1 VTHRPVRNG
10 EIDVSGNT
18 SRRTLLVGL
27 DAATWAV
34 AEPLVAAGELPNL
47 TSLVDEGTSGELRST
62 TPPMT
67 PLAWTTM
74 ASGANPG
81 KHGIY
86 DFVTQDRADYSI
98 RPTSYSRMAR
108 PTVWDVFDAEDVS
121 VGVVNYPMVSP
132 PHEVDEFF
140 ISGFPTPRD
149 SRLAYPDA
157 VQDYLDEVDYRV
169 HPAVEPGDGATV
181 YYEDVLDLS
190 ETQCEVSIELL
201 ERYDPDV
208 LVSVFMAI
216 DWIQHYLWDE
226 TIEGE
231 NAVER
236 CYRDMDA
243 ILGRLLDA
251 VGDDWNVAVVSDHGA
266 RPIAGEVHLNSL
278 LAEWGV
284 LTRDSTDPSLAERIR
299 DRLVTAVYSAGKR
312 LPEPAKRR
320 LRSLADESTL
330 NEMREAAGLHQLDMH
345 REVDWPETEAF
356 AYGNMGRVF
365 CNRSGL
371 YPEGAVTNENY
382 EAIRDD
388 LIERFE
394 SLSHPETGEPLVQT
408 VHRGETVYHGDRADE
423 GADLVVVP
431 HDWRYMLSGDF
442 GESWFDPDPDRDAD
456 HDPNGLFVL
465 AGDDVPSGTVDADIA
480 DVAPTL
486 LALHGL
492 PLIAGM
498 DGSVLDEALVG
509 EASAD
514 LPTVSVESL
523 QTGESVR
530 PEDAGNVEER
540 LEDLGYL

>member
-1 VTHRPVRNG
+1 MV
-10 EIDVSGNT
+10 GN
-18 SRRTLLVGL
+18 SEESTLVVGF
-27 DAATWAV
+27 DAATLDV
-34 AEPLVAAGELPNL
+34 LEPLVDAGSVPNIE
-47 TSLVDEGTSGELRST
+47 SLIADGVEGELRST

-74 ASGANPG
+74 AAGTNPG

-86 DFVTQDRADYSI
+86 DFVTQDRTDYSI

-132 PHEVDEFF
+132 PREVDEFF

-169 HPAVEPGDGATV
+169 HPAVEPDDGATA

-190 ETQCEVSIELL
+190 ETQCEVTIELL
-201 ERYDPDV
+201 NRYDPDV
-208 LVSVFMAI
+208 LVSVFMAV
-216 DWIQHYLWDE
+216 DWVQHYLWDE
-226 TIEGE
+226 TVDGE

-251 VGDDWNVAVVSDHGA
+251 VGDDWTVAVVSDHGA

-278 LAEWGV
+278 LADWGF
-284 LTRDSTDPSLAERIR
+284 LARDTADPAFAERVR
-299 DRLVTAVYSAGKR
+299 DTLVTAVYSAGKR

-320 LRSLADESTL
+320 LRNLTDESTL

-345 REVDWPETEAF
+345 REIDWVETEAF

-365 CNRSGL
+365 CHRGGV
-371 YPEGAVTNENY
+371 YPEGVLTDEDY
-382 EAIRDD
+382 EATRDE
-388 LIERFE
+388 LVERFE
-394 SLSHPETGEPLVQT
+394 SLSHPETGDPLVQT
-408 VHRGETVYHGDRADE
+408 VHRGETVYHGERADE
-423 GADLVVVP
+423 GADLVVIP

-456 HDPNGLFVL
+456 HDPNGMFVL
-465 AGDDVPSGTVDADIA
+465 AGDDVASGTVDAEIA
-480 DVAPTL
+480 DIAPTL
-486 LALHGL
+486 LALHDL

-498 DGSVLDEALVG
+498 DGTVLHEALTGSASG
-509 EASAD
+509 ER
-514 LPTVSVESL
+514 PTVSVESL
-523 QTGESVR
+523 DAGKSVR
-530 PEDAGNVEER
+530 TGDAGDVEER